1 MYTTIVHNRRK
12 QMGLKITEYC
22 ILDEIYKTSRLN
34 LKKINKQEIAD
45 YLDIPKSRVEYAI
58 NKFIK
63 IGYLQKNK
71 YNKNITITDITYEFL
86 KLF

>member
-1 MYTTIVHNRRK
+1 
-12 QMGLKITEYC
+12 MGLKITEYC

-45 YLDIPKSRVEYAI
+45 YLDLTKSKVEYTI
-58 NKFIK
+58 IK
-63 IGYLQKNK
+63 LIKLGYLQKNR
-71 YNKNITITDITYEFL
+71 YNRNITITDLTYEFL

>member
-1 MYTTIVHNRRK
+1 MYTTIIHNRRK

-45 YLDIPKSRVEYAI
+45 YLDLTKSKVEYTI
-58 NKFIK
+58 IK
-63 IGYLQKNK
+63 LIKLGYLQKNR
-71 YNKNITITDITYEFL
+71 YNRNITITDLTYEYL